1 MLQWIKKK
9 ATVKERKALK
19 AKVKAIEE
27 EIESLDTELSQLKFQ
42 GPINLKSL
50 NWMSYWPYFSVECM

>member
-1 MLQWIKKK
+1 MLQWIKQK

-50 NWMSYWPYFSVECM
+50 I